1 MKKIYKSFLF
11 CLIILSIVFSLA
23 SNVFASENN
32 NSSGI
37 TTLEIAEDN
46 ICNIEL
52 DDLAQF
58 EKKITEFN
66 QSKKTATLTLSLTNL
81 KELEE
86 SKKDV
91 EIFFVIDNSA
101 SMTADYIDSITRK
114 QAVIN
119 SANTLVD
126 KLFAENDKV
135 NIGVVGFSSLDS
147 AKGEIEGTINDATL
161 GQSLSNSITDVK
173 NAISN
178 LSNLEVGPRT
188 NIEAGITIA
197 YDNFSSKE
205 NVQRY
210 IILLTDGV
218 PNNTTDGTFLEY
230 SDHVLSRTK
239 SKLEEIESNNI
250 NIISAMINL
259 DEEIVEPTTGKTY
272 KQLAEAVFGTEEN
285 PTVSKYFSITDD
297 EIENTIVNDIFNNL
311 IITFD
316 NSLKNI
322 TIVDYFPQEIIDNFN
337 FEYVATPNIGEVSQT
352 IDTSNNSITWNIE
365 LLKEGETATLSYNL
379 TLKDEYDEKII
390 DVILP
395 TNEKVDISAE
405 KEDNTTIDE
414 SSDVSPKLIVK
425 YEEPPKESVD
435 NTISNKPIPQ
445 TGEQYLNTL
454 IILVSIILLIAII
467 RNFYLKKH
475 TK

>member
-11 CLIILSIVFSLA
+11 YLIILSIVFSLA

-32 NSSGI
+32 NSSGV

-52 DDLAQF
+52 DDLAKF
-58 EKKITEFN
+58 EKKITEFD

-135 NIGVVGFSSLDS
+135 NVGVVGFSSLDS
-147 AKGEIEGTINDATL
+147 AKGETEGTINDATL
-161 GQSLSNSITDVK
+161 RQSLSNSVTDVK

-178 LSNLEVGPRT
+178 LSDLEVGPRT

-311 IITFD
+311 VITFD

-365 LLKEGETATLSYNL
+365 LLNEGETATLSYNL
-379 TLKDEYDEKII
+379 TLKDDYNEKII

-425 YEEPPKESVD
+425 YEEPPKEPVD

>member
-32 NSSGI
+32 NSSGV

-52 DDLAQF
+52 DDLAKF
-58 EKKITEFN
+58 EKKITEFD

-135 NIGVVGFSSLDS
+135 NVGVVGFSSLDS
-147 AKGEIEGTINDATL
+147 AKGETEGTINDATL
-161 GQSLSNSITDVK
+161 RQSLSNSVTDVK

-178 LSNLEVGPRT
+178 LSDLEVGPRT

-311 IITFD
+311 VITFD

-365 LLKEGETATLSYNL
+365 LLTEGETATLSYNL

-405 KEDNTTIDE
+405 KDDNTTIDE

>member
-1 MKKIYKSFLF
+1 MKKFYKSFLF
-11 CLIILSIVFSLA
+11 YLIILSIIFSLA

-32 NSSGI
+32 DSSGI

-52 DDLAQF
+52 DDLAKF

-81 KELEE
+81 KEVEE

-101 SMTADYIDSITRK
+101 SMTADYIDNITRK

-210 IILLTDGV
+210 IILLTDGI

-259 DEEIVEPTTGKTY
+259 NEEIVEPTTGKTY
-272 KQLAEAVFGTEEN
+272 KQLAEAVFGTEDN
-285 PTVSKYFSITDD
+285 PTVNKYFSITDD

-365 LLKEGETATLSYNL
+365 LLTEGETATLSYNL

-405 KEDNTTIDE
+405 KDDTTIDE

-425 YEEPPKESVD
+425 YEEPTKEPID

-445 TGEQYLNTL
+445 TGEQYINTL
-454 IILVSIILLIAII
+454 IILVSIILLIVIF
-467 RNFYLKKH
+467 RNIYFKKNS
-475 TK
+475 K

>member
-11 CLIILSIVFSLA
+11 YLIILSIVFSLA

-32 NSSGI
+32 NSSGV

-52 DDLAQF
+52 DDLAKF
-58 EKKITEFN
+58 EKKITEFD
-66 QSKKTATLTLSLTNL
+66 QSQKTATLTLSLTNL

-135 NIGVVGFSSLDS
+135 NVGVVGFSSLDS
-147 AKGEIEGTINDATL
+147 AKGETEGTINDATL
-161 GQSLSNSITDVK
+161 RQSLSNSVTDVK

-178 LSNLEVGPRT
+178 LSDLEVGPRT

-311 IITFD
+311 VITFD

-365 LLKEGETATLSYNL
+365 LLNERETATLSYNL
-379 TLKDEYDEKII
+379 TLKDDYNEKII

-454 IILVSIILLIAII
+454 IILVTIILLIAII

>member
-135 NIGVVGFSSLDS
+135 NVGVVGFSSLDS
-147 AKGEIEGTINDATL
+147 AKGETEGTINDATL
-161 GQSLSNSITDVK
+161 RQSLSNSVTDVK

-178 LSNLEVGPRT
+178 LSDLEVGPRT

-311 IITFD
+311 VITFD

-425 YEEPPKESVD
+425 YEEPPKEPVD

-454 IILVSIILLIAII
+454 IVLVLIILLIAII
-467 RNFYLKKH
+467 RDFYLKKH

>member
-135 NIGVVGFSSLDS
+135 NVGVVGFSSLDS
-147 AKGEIEGTINDATL
+147 AKGETEGTINDATL
-161 GQSLSNSITDVK
+161 RQSLSNSVTDVK

-178 LSNLEVGPRT
+178 LSDLEVGPRT

-311 IITFD
+311 VITFD

-365 LLKEGETATLSYNL
+365 LLNEGETATLSYNL
-379 TLKDEYDEKII
+379 TLKDDYNEKII

-425 YEEPPKESVD
+425 YEEPPKEPVD

-454 IILVSIILLIAII
+454 IVLVLIILLIAII

>member
-32 NSSGI
+32 NSSGV

-52 DDLAQF
+52 DDLAKF
-58 EKKITEFN
+58 EKKITEFD

-126 KLFAENDKV
+126 KLFVENDKV
-135 NIGVVGFSSLDS
+135 NVGVVGFSSLDS
-147 AKGEIEGTINDATL
+147 AKGETEGTINDATL
-161 GQSLSNSITDVK
+161 RQSLSNSVTDVK

-178 LSNLEVGPRT
+178 LSDLEVGPRT

-311 IITFD
+311 VITFD

-365 LLKEGETATLSYNL
+365 LLNEGETATLSYNL
-379 TLKDEYDEKII
+379 TLKDDYNEKII

-425 YEEPPKESVD
+425 YEEPPKEPVD

-454 IILVSIILLIAII
+454 IILVSIILLIAIF
-467 RNFYLKKH
+467 RNIYLKKNS
-475 TK
+475 K

>member
-32 NSSGI
+32 NSSGV

-52 DDLAQF
+52 DDLAKF
-58 EKKITEFN
+58 EKKITEFD

-147 AKGEIEGTINDATL
+147 AKGETEGTINDATL
-161 GQSLSNSITDVK
+161 RQSLSNSVTDVK

-178 LSNLEVGPRT
+178 LSDLEVGPRT

-218 PNNTTDGTFLEY
+218 PNNTIDGTFLEY

-425 YEEPPKESVD
+425 YEEPPKEPVD

>member
-23 SNVFASENN
+23 SNVFANENN
-32 NSSGI
+32 NSSGV

-52 DDLAQF
+52 DDLAKF
-58 EKKITEFN
+58 EKKITEFD

-135 NIGVVGFSSLDS
+135 NVGVVGFSSLDS
-147 AKGEIEGTINDATL
+147 AKGETEGTINDATL
-161 GQSLSNSITDVK
+161 RQSLSNSVTDVK

-178 LSNLEVGPRT
+178 LSDLEVGPRT

-425 YEEPPKESVD
+425 YEEPAKEPVD

-454 IILVSIILLIAII
+454 IVLVLIILLIAII

>member
-1 MKKIYKSFLF
+1 MKKIFKSFLF
-11 CLIILSIVFSLA
+11 YLIILSIVFSLA

-135 NIGVVGFSSLDS
+135 NVGVVGFSSLDS
-147 AKGEIEGTINDATL
+147 AKGETEGTINDATL
-161 GQSLSNSITDVK
+161 RQSLSNSVTDVK

-178 LSNLEVGPRT
+178 LSDLEVGPRT

-311 IITFD
+311 VITFD

-365 LLKEGETATLSYNL
+365 LLNEGETATLSYNL
-379 TLKDEYDEKII
+379 TLKDDYNEKII